1 MKNRYLKIAGWL
13 LISCL
18 ILTGCGFGSANNAA
32 AEDPGIFYTQAAET
46 MSAALT
52 LNALAAVQEQPTSTP
67 LPPPTETPTSTP
79 EPILAAPTEEP
90 TLEIELPT
98 QGPTETPMPTTP
110 MLHVT
115 TNTNCRAGPSPAFGV
130 EGYITMDMSLPV
142 VGINEGRS
150 WWWVENPTYAGY
162 HCWVNKYTSVVEGDT
177 SLVPVYRDPWT
188 ATPGDP
194 EMDVSTNVFPSD
206 YTGKCPTT
214 VTIVGT
220 IKTNR
225 AGQYHYIFLRG
236 KSHTKYA
243 SGWVNIAADG
253 SATVSTTVN
262 VKYDTTQFMLFRVD
276 YPVRFTST
284 RIGYSVNC
292 RGK

>member
-1 MKNRYLKIAGWL
+1 MKNRLKMIPGLL
-13 LISCL
+13 LILSL
-18 ILTGCGFGSANNAA
+18 VLSGCGLGAANNPP

-46 MSAALT
+46 MSVAMT
-52 LNALAAVQEQPTSTP
+52 LNAQAALQEQPTSTP
-67 LPPPTETPTSTP
+67 LPPPTDTPSP
-79 EPILAAPTEEP
+79 EPTIAPPTEEP
-90 TLEIELPT
+90 TIQIELPT
-98 QGPTETPMPTTP
+98 QGPTETPAPQTP

-115 TNTNCRAGPSPAFGV
+115 ENTNCRAGPSPAFGV
-130 EGYITMDMSLPV
+130 EGYITMDMNLPV

-150 WWWVENPTYAGY
+150 WWWVENPTYPGF

-188 ATPGDP
+188 MTPADP
-194 EMDVSTNVFPSD
+194 EIDVSTNIYPRN

-214 VTIVGT
+214 VTVVAV

-225 AGQYHYIFLRG
+225 AGQYHYKFLRG
-236 KSHTKYA
+236 KSHTEY
-243 SGWVNIAADG
+243 SDGWVNIAADG

-262 VKYDTTQFMLFRVD
+262 VKYDASNFFLFRVD

-284 RIGYSVNC
+284 RIGYDVDC